1 MNTSYFENI
10 ERHCQEC
17 EKINDND
24 VIRPT
29 RRCIRSIS
37 GIEIKKEGVS
47 QIPDITLKR
56 MVEGS
61 AKKYVK
67 MTD

>member
-1 MNTSYFENI
+1 MNTVYFENI

-29 RRCIRSIS
+29 RRCIRNIS
-37 GIEIKKEGVS
+37 GIEIKK
-47 QIPDITLKR
+47 
-56 MVEGS
+56 
-61 AKKYVK
+61 
-67 MTD
+67 